1 MAKQQTFA
9 DKVKKKKQE
18 DKINVKV
25 IKGVKTAKGSVSF
38 KEKTVKIKD
47 MSEISKIDIN

>member
-1 MAKQQTFA
+1 MAKKQTFS
-9 DKVKKKKQE
+9 DKVKKKKQD

-25 IKGVKTAKGSVSF
+25 IKGVKTAKGSVRF

-47 MSEISKIDIN
+47 MKEIGNIDIN